1 MAGPRPVFNQINIV
15 CSNVDASLAF
25 YRRLGVTIPEGMVW
39 RTATGAHHVGPIP
52 GDASDTPSIDLDS
65 ATFARLWNTGW
76 KGRDG
81 IAGRV
86 VVGFG
91 VAAREDVDRIHADMT
106 GAGYRSLQAPY
117 DAFFGARYAVLEDP
131 DGLAVG
137 LMSPISDEHRSPEIP
152 QV

>member
-15 CSNVDASLAF
+15 CGNVDVSLAF
-25 YRRLGVTIPEGMVW
+25 YRRLGVSIPEGMVW
-39 RTATGAHHVGPIP
+39 RTTTGAHHVGPIP
-52 GDASDTPSIDLDS
+52 GDAGDTPSIDLDS
-65 ATFARLWNTGW
+65 ATFARIWNAGW
-76 KGRDG
+76 KDRDG

-91 VAAREDVDRIHADMT
+91 VATREDVDRIHADMT

-137 LMSPISDEHRSPEIP
+137 LMSPISKQHGAPPPE
-152 QV
+152 V